1 MKKCLSLLLAAAMVL
16 MMGCSSKEAGDK
28 VFVDP
33 KANQQDAS
41 VTSQK
46 AELPDGSEPA
56 GAEEDEGEETF
67 SLADS
72 GFVSGQ
78 VQILPLEEAEGVLN
92 RLGEPQSTFEADS
105 CAYQGKDYYY
115 YYFGYELTVNE
126 LEGVRVVTAITLVDD
141 TIKAEFPTGKLG
153 IGDTLETLLEVLGG
167 EDGQDYYAYAGE
179 QVRLE
184 IQLTEGVITAM
195 VFRPAEETAGEE

>member
-16 MMGCSSKEAGDK
+16 MLGCSSKEAGDK

-56 GAEEDEGEETF
+56 GAEEDEGEETL

-78 VQILPLEEAEGVLN
+78 VQILPLEEAEGILN

>member
-16 MMGCSSKEAGDK
+16 IMGCSSKEAGDK

-56 GAEEDEGEETF
+56 GAEEDEGEETL

>member
-1 MKKCLSLLLAAAMVL
+1 MKKCLSLLLGAAMAL
-16 MMGCSSKEAGDK
+16 MMGCSSQEAGDK

-33 KANQQDAS
+33 KANQEGTA

-56 GAEEDEGEETF
+56 GTEEEEGEEPL
-67 SLADS
+67 SLIDK

-78 VQILPLEEAEGVLN
+78 VQILPLEEAEGVLK

-126 LEGVRVVTAITLVDD
+126 LEGVRVITAISLVDD

>member
-1 MKKCLSLLLAAAMVL
+1 MKKCLSLLLGAAMVL
-16 MMGCSSKEAGDK
+16 MVGCSSQEAGDK

-33 KANQQDAS
+33 KANQQNTA

-56 GAEEDEGEETF
+56 GAEEEEGEEIL
-67 SLADS
+67 SLVDS

-78 VQILPLEEAEGVLN
+78 VQILPLEEAEGVLK

-126 LEGVRVVTAITLVDD
+126 LEGVRVITAITLVDD
-141 TIKAEFPTGKLG
+141 TVKAEFPTGKLG

>member
-16 MMGCSSKEAGDK
+16 MLGCSSKEAGDK

-56 GAEEDEGEETF
+56 GAEEDEGEETL

-78 VQILPLEEAEGVLN
+78 VQILPLEEAEDVLN

>member
-1 MKKCLSLLLAAAMVL
+1 MKKCLSLLLGAAMVL
-16 MMGCSSKEAGDK
+16 MMGCSSQEAGDK

-33 KANQQDAS
+33 KANQQNTA

-56 GAEEDEGEETF
+56 GTEEEEGEEIL
-67 SLADS
+67 SLVDS

-78 VQILPLEEAEGVLN
+78 VQILPLEEAEGVLK

-115 YYFGYELTVNE
+115 YYFGFELTVNE
-126 LEGVRVVTAITLVDD
+126 LEGVRVITAVTLVDD

>member
-1 MKKCLSLLLAAAMVL
+1 MKKCLSLLLGAAMVL
-16 MMGCSSKEAGDK
+16 MMGCGSQEAGDK

-33 KANQQDAS
+33 KANQQNAA

-56 GAEEDEGEETF
+56 GAEEEEGEEIL
-67 SLADS
+67 SLVDS

-78 VQILPLEEAEGVLN
+78 VQILPLEEAEGVLK

-126 LEGVRVVTAITLVDD
+126 LEGVRVITAVTLVDD
-141 TIKAEFPTGKLG
+141 TVKAEFPTGKLG

>member
-16 MMGCSSKEAGDK
+16 MLGCSSKEAGDK

>member
-16 MMGCSSKEAGDK
+16 MLGCSSKEAGDK

-56 GAEEDEGEETF
+56 GAEEDEGEETL